1 MDNFKKYHKIK
12 KDITLESKV
21 ENDHLFV
28 FYKDQW
34 IQLSY
39 KKNPDRFYSNR
50 TLRNQY
56 DANLCIELEMI
67 NPNKYSRE
75 RYLKFQESYKT
86 ASKKYYDKKKAK
98 KSSY

>member
-1 MDNFKKYHKIK
+1 MDNFKKFHNIET
-12 KDITLESKV
+12 DITLQSKV

-50 TLRNQY
+50 TLR
-56 DANLCIELEMI
+56 
-67 NPNKYSRE
+67 KR
-75 RYLKFQESYKT
+75 
-86 ASKKYYDKKKAK
+86 
-98 KSSY
+98 